1 MSLLEPQP
9 ELAFCNPADFGDVRS
24 PAEYAQRVKMAGAQA
39 IDRILKAVGKEHVP
53 HDLDR
58 QSLCREIADAYFSRN
73 CAFDLFEGSKSH
85 KRLEVLRRVRGATET
100 LIALLKPDVG
110 MDAMIAAQLKR
121 AGIATPTPP
130 MSQPFT
136 LVSFLEQL
144 RRAIADTEKIQ
155 QGINEKWRAGHKRDP
170 SLRRRRPTAK
180 EWLAGVALPLC
191 FERHFR
197 LPAGRSRGKAGKP
210 SGPMVRFINAT
221 LQELGLL
228 PYNDESIVRAY
239 SLRAPLRDQRR
250 RGGDILTEIRRQI

>member
-53 HDLDR
+53 YNLDR
-58 QSLCREIADAYFSRN
+58 QSLCREITNAYFSRYR
-73 CAFDLFEGSKSH
+73 AFDLFEGSKSGQ
-85 KRLEVLRRVRGATET
+85 RLEALRRMREATET
-100 LIALLKPDVG
+100 LLALLKPDVG
-110 MDAMIAAQLKR
+110 IDGMIAAQLKR
-121 AGIATPTPP
+121 AGIAMPSPP
-130 MSQPFT
+130 MSQPLT

-144 RRAIADTEKIQ
+144 RHAIADTEKIQ
-155 QGINEKWRAGHKRDP
+155 QGINENWRTGHKQHLT
-170 SLRRRRPTAK
+170 LRGRRPTEK

-210 SGPMVRFINAT
+210 SGPMVRFISAT
-221 LQELGLL
+221 MQELGLT
-228 PYNDESIVRAY
+228 YADESIVKAY
-239 SLRAPLRDQRR
+239 SLRAPLRAQRR
-250 RGGDILTEIRRQI
+250 RGDDILTEIRRQT